1 MFGKGGCVVVLQDSP
16 QRTTWLNH
24 VLQLNNVPEDFG
36 NVAACVVEQSAAEKE
51 LDDVVAGDFLVVV
64 EQDVVRYIGLSQ
76 MR

>member
-1 MFGKGGCVVVLQDSP
+1 M
-16 QRTTWLNH
+16 
-24 VLQLNNVPEDFG
+24 LQLNNVPEDFG